1 MGSTGGNRFSP
12 ETDMTRAMLVTV
24 LYRLEGSPAVTADSS
39 FTDVASGQWYT
50 DAVRWASANKIVD
63 GYGNGLFGTNDSVTR
78 QQIAAIL
85 YRYAALK
92 GYDTA
97 KTADLT
103 AYTDASG
110 LADWAR
116 SGMAWANAAGLITGR
131 TETALVPGGTA
142 SRAEVATM
150 LMRLATLIAQ

>member
-1 MGSTGGNRFSP
+1 M
-12 ETDMTRAMLVTV
+12 
-24 LYRLEGSPAVTADSS
+24 
-39 FTDVASGQWYT
+39 
-50 DAVRWASANKIVD
+50 
-63 GYGNGLFGTNDSVTR
+63 TR

-85 YRYAALK
+85 YRYASFK
-92 GYDTA
+92 GYDVTKA
-97 KTADLT
+97 ADLT

-116 SGMAWANAAGLITGR
+116 SSMAWANAAGLITGR

-150 LMRLATLIAQ
+150 LMRLATLIVQ